1 VIKLP
6 PSAIAAGQITA
17 TNPSVKVAVSDSL
30 KIRYDRFIAQAIQ
43 ANFTLP
49 DHDRW
54 AFEIDDDVVGSI
66 KPEDAQFFAQKIAGL
81 NLEPNCLSLAPF
93 CSPDAPSVLAQMAS
107 ALRDQGRLG
116 KWRNELLRVTGDSG
130 QVRGLIERAAVRQ
143 LGIRTF
149 AVHLVA
155 YSQLANSAAITGMWV
170 QQRALDKANDPG
182 LWDTCA
188 GGLAAGD
195 ESLLLSLE
203 REVQEEAG
211 LDLQHL
217 QREGHQVKR
226 GNTIQTRRNIPEGL
240 LVEELL
246 CWDID
251 LPTTVIPINQD
262 GEVEQFQLWSI
273 EKIIGGIADQQFTVE
288 AALIIHQ
295 SLFNRGYLG

>member
-1 VIKLP
+1 VRFSESTK
-6 PSAIAAGQITA
+6 
-17 TNPSVKVAVSDSL
+17 K
-30 KIRYDRFIAQAIQ
+30 RYDEFVSKALK
-43 ANFTLP
+43 ANLTSA
-49 DHDRW
+49 DHERW
-54 AFEIDDDVVGSI
+54 AFEIDDDVVGSLR
-66 KPEDAQFFAQKIAGL
+66 PEDARFFAQHIEGL
-81 NLEPNCLSLAPF
+81 SLDSNCLSLAPF
-93 CSPDAPSVLAQMAS
+93 CSPDAPSVLAQMAN
-107 ALRDQGRLG
+107 ALKEQGRLG

-130 QVRGLIERAAVRQ
+130 QVRGLIERAAVRP

-155 YSQLANSAAITGMWV
+155 YCKTTQGPCMWV

-195 ESLLLSLE
+195 ESLLISLE

-211 LDLQHL
+211 LDLKLL
-217 QREGHQVKR
+217 QQQGHIVQR
-226 GNTIQTRRNIPEGL
+226 LETIKTQRNIPEGF

-251 LPTTVIPINQD
+251 LPNNVVPINQD
-262 GEVEQFQLWSI
+262 GEVEKFELWPI
-273 EKIIGGIADQQFTVE
+273 EQVVQGIADQQFTVE

-295 SLFNRGYLG
+295 SLYQRNLLR

>member
-1 VIKLP
+1 MNLSKLNASSSRATTSKLDIKTKV
-6 PSAIAAGQITA
+6 SA
-17 TNPSVKVAVSDSL
+17 NVKH
-30 KIRYDRFIAQAIQ
+30 RYDTFITQLIS
-43 ANFTLP
+43 ANFTPP
-49 DHDRW
+49 DHERW
-54 AFEIDDDVVGSI
+54 AFAIDDDVVGSV
-66 KPEDAQFFAQKIAGL
+66 KPEDARYFAMHIAGL
-81 NLEPNCLSLAPF
+81 NIEPQCLSLAPF
-93 CSPDAPSVLAQMAS
+93 CSPDAPSVLAQMAN

-130 QVRGLIERAAVRQ
+130 QVRGLIERAAVRP

-155 YSQLANSAAITGMWV
+155 YSQISDDIEAIGMWV

-211 LDLQHL
+211 LDLPSL
-217 QREGHQVKR
+217 QREGHVVKR
-226 GNTIQTRRNIPEGL
+226 GNTIQTQRNIPEGL

-251 LPTTVIPINQD
+251 LPTSAIPVNQD
-262 GEVEQFQLWSI
+262 GEVEKFELWSI
-273 EKIIGGIADQQFTVE
+273 DKIITGIAGQQFTAE

-295 SLFNRGYLG
+295 SLVSRGYLD